1 MTGVVTAGCL
11 MADKHRFPI
20 SLDCSSARLA
30 LVSLWAALAV
40 TVVAAPLL
48 ASHSHSLLAAAL
60 YLLLSPACHQDPARS
75 FFLAGYPLAVCHR
88 CSGIYFGLL
97 VSAVFA
103 PRVPSAL
110 VSCSQRR
117 IRVAL
122 GTLPLLI
129 DALLPLTGIW
139 TNTPWS
145 RFVTGFAFGATLSSL
160 LVPGVSELFSRSPR
174 RLLRVHVHHLHGDLV

>member
-11 MADKHRFPI
+11 MTDKHRFPI
-20 SLDCSSARLA
+20 SFDCSARPA

-103 PRVPSAL
+103 SRVPSAL

-145 RFVTGFAFGATLSSL
+145 RFVTGFAFGAMLSSL
-160 LVPGVSELFSRSPR
+160 LVPGVSELLSRSPR
-174 RLLRVHVHHLHGDLV
+174 RLLRVQVHHFHGDLA